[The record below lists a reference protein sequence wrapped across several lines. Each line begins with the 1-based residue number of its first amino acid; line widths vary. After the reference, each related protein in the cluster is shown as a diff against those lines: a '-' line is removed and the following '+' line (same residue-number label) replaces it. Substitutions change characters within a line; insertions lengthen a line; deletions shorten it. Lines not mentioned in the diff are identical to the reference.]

1 MTTQARDQEPSE
13 TDLRAFDAP
22 PKVAVISLHT
32 SPLDQP
38 GAGDSGGMNVYV
50 VEVAERLAEQ
60 GIAADIY
67 TRCHGSGAPEVQE
80 IAPGTRLIHVQ
91 AGPCAPVPKDEL
103 PSYLPWFLQGVLR
116 HAAADDPSPRRHSP
130 YDVVHSHYWLSGW
143 VVSRAKEI

>member
-67 TRCHGSGAPEVQE
+67 TRCHGSGAPAVQQ
-80 IAPGTRLIHVQ
+80 IARGTWLTNVQ
-91 AGPCAPVPKDEL
+91 AGPCGPVPKEDI
-103 PSYLPWFLQGVLR
+103 
-116 HAAADDPSPRRHSP
+116 A
-130 YDVVHSHYWLSGW
+130 SHIS
-143 VVSRAKEI
+143 